1 MIERFIKLEEAID
14 YKMHDPRRKNLD
26 DHCRFLYRGLL
37 GDLKLDAFNELE
49 DNDYEAKFKLFK
61 EAGERRNE
69 RFKPKTEEANFMKPQ
84 AKAETHE
91 VLSQEKK
98 AAPRTL
104 TKSELEKKH
113 SAFARDLKAAEALL
127 GDARSRNRATSK
139 ETETP
144 QPASSFDKNPLVADA
159 QRRVEVNDLEK
170 NRKE

>member
-1 MIERFIKLEEAID
+1 MLDRIKKMEEQLGMDSHNLAKLTEYQREYRIEQAVGEFIDKSARQGLSLWDKDGRTAVLEKAVNAKILAGKPANA
-14 YKMHDPRRKNLD
+14 KMLAD
-26 DHCRFLYRGLL
+26 
-37 GDLKLDAFNELE
+37 
-49 DNDYEAKFKLFK
+49 
-61 EAGERRNE
+61 
-69 RFKPKTEEANFMKPQ
+69 
-84 AKAETHE
+84 KAT
-91 VLSQEKK
+91 VGFSKEKK
-98 AAPRTL
+98 ADVSPTL
-104 TKSELEKKH
+104 TRSELKTKH